1 MMSAAASK
9 ERISRAPLFLFSAG
23 DSAAADYH
31 IAVIENDCLPAGDGT
46 LGFVEFHVEHAVR
59 CHPCGGRLCR
69 VAVADLRL
77 DTNRLFQAVAGDEVD
92 IRCGKLSGKQVLKYA
107 LPVLIVIVFV
117 QGFIG

>member
-1 MMSAAASK
+1 MHGSTAPK
-9 ERISRAPLFLFSAG
+9 QPLFLFSAG

-46 LGFVEFHVEHAVR
+46 LGFVEFHVERAVR

-92 IRCGKLSGKQVLKYA
+92 IRCGKLSGKQVLAVACLLYTS
-107 LPVLIVIVFV
+107 PSPRDCS
-117 QGFIG
+117 